1 MQRGRHAELSL
12 ASLPGKGISLMADMP
27 IERDTLIAQ
36 YVGEVISRAMYRE
49 PVNTNEVIDARFIG
63 GIARFANHSCSPNCV
78 VERWEVGGETCC
90 GIFSVTAINKG
101 EEITIKYGRAFVRD
115 QVS

>member
-1 MQRGRHAELSL
+1 MQRGRHADLSL
-12 ASLPGKGISLMADMP
+12 ASLPGKGISLMAAMP

-36 YVGEVISRAMYRE
+36 YVGEVISRVMYLE

-90 GIFSVTAINKG
+90 GIFSVNAINKG

>member
-1 MQRGRHAELSL
+1 
-12 ASLPGKGISLMADMP
+12 MADMP

-49 PVNTNEVIDARFIG
+49 REEKVRYPVNTNEVIDARFIG

-78 VERWEVGGETCC
+78 MERWEVGGETCC

>member
-49 PVNTNEVIDARFIG
+49 REEKVRYPVNTNKVIDARFIG

-78 VERWEVGGETCC
+78 VERWEVG
-90 GIFSVTAINKG
+90 
-101 EEITIKYGRAFVRD
+101 EITIKYGRAFVRD